1 METIYF
7 SKNDKLNNVLNQIH
21 ASLLKIHDTEEESI
35 AEIWH
40 YKKNFPKEP
49 DFCLYQYGNVL
60 IWNDD
65 IRELYKEYTSL
76 QGVSEDALLNIYER
90 QVGYVANYIL
100 SKKSV

>member
-7 SKNDKLNNVLNQIH
+7 SKNKKLNNVLNQIH

-35 AEIWH
+35 SEIKH
-40 YKKNFPKEP
+40 YKENFPKEP
-49 DFCLYQYGNVL
+49 DFSLYQSGSLL
-60 IWNDD
+60 IWDDD

-76 QGVSEDALLNIYER
+76 QCVSEDTLRNIYER

-100 SKKSV
+100 SKK

>member
-1 METIYF
+1 MKTIYF
-7 SKNDKLNNVLNQIH
+7 SKNAKLNNVLNEIH
-21 ASLLKIHDTEEESI
+21 LSLLNIHDTEEESI
-35 AEIWH
+35 SEIKH
-40 YKKNFPKEP
+40 YKENFPKEP
-49 DFCLYQYGNVL
+49 DFCLYQYGNLL

-76 QGVSEDALLNIYER
+76 QGVNEDALLNIYER

>member
-1 METIYF
+1 METIHF
-7 SKNDKLNNVLNQIH
+7 SKNKKLNNVLNQIH

-60 IWNDD
+60 ICDDD
-65 IRELYKEYTSL
+65 IRELYKGYSSL
-76 QGVSEDALLNIYER
+76 QGISVDALVNIYKR

>member
-7 SKNDKLNNVLNQIH
+7 SKNAKLNNVLNKIH
-21 ASLLKIHDTEEESI
+21 DSLLKIHDTEEESI
-35 AEIWH
+35 EEIGH
-40 YKKNFPKEP
+40 YKENFPKEP
-49 DFCLYQYGNVL
+49 DFCLYQHGNLL

-76 QGVSEDALLNIYER
+76 QGVSEDTLLNIYKR

>member
-1 METIYF
+1 MEIIYF
-7 SKNDKLNNVLNQIH
+7 SKNAKLNNVLNQIH

-35 AEIWH
+35 AEIGH
-40 YKKNFPKEP
+40 YKENFPKEP
-49 DFCLYQYGNVL
+49 DFNLYQYGNVL

-65 IRELYKEYTSL
+65 IRELYKEYISL
-76 QGVSEDALLNIYER
+76 RGIAEDALINIYER

>member
-35 AEIWH
+35 AEIGH
-40 YKKNFPKEP
+40 YKENFPKEP
-49 DFCLYQYGNVL
+49 DFNLYQYGNLL

>member
-35 AEIWH
+35 AEIGH

-49 DFCLYQYGNVL
+49 DFNLYQYGNLL